1 MHSFRVCAHSA
12 FCQSEAAQRQQERA
26 AIRELANALKFN
38 TTLQHIDLRE
48 NDIGAAG
55 GDFLKGFSD

>member
-1 MHSFRVCAHSA
+1 MHSPRACAFSA
-12 FCQSEAAQRQQERA
+12 FCQSEAAQRQQERS

-48 NDIGAAG
+48 NDIGALAWA
-55 GDFLKGFSD
+55 LLS